1 LEASHFVSTIENKTG
16 LMIGCLEEIAYR
28 NGWISKEELLELAK
42 PLSKTDYGRYLI
54 KLVEEEHAL

>member
-1 LEASHFVSTIENKTG
+1 
-16 LMIGCLEEIAYR
+16 LEEIAYR